1 MKQKSILITGAT
13 GFLGS
18 YVARELFDAGFHLK
32 LLVRKTTT
40 SAKERLY
47 EIFPATRI
55 LSYGLKALLKRIE
68 IIEGDSSRNY
78 LGLSAREYFKLADT
92 VDEVFHCAETTKLR
106 KGEGDTL
113 ARINVLGTA
122 LISLFCITKRP
133 KRLHY
138 ISTAYVAGN
147 RRGTVLEGELERG
160 QSFNNGYERS
170 KYEAERYL
178 AVFLGQY
185 RIPCTIYRPSI
196 ITGDTITGYTRNCD
210 NIYVFFRELNRL
222 KARGMPRN
230 GNSFMTPL
238 RIPGDKYSTINLL
251 PVDYAARAIAAIS
264 MQAESINKTFHIVNP
279 SPPTL
284 GELAVW
290 LVAATGN
297 NRIKI
302 APLHEFKM
310 QPHTPEEQL
319 FLRRTAIF
327 QPYMFG
333 EACFD
338 STNTRSLLSGTGIE
352 CPIVTDDLICKYNE
366 YAVGMNWGRKGQI
379 TEKMEN
385 VDNGFEYFLN
395 HLNTIII

>member
-1 MKQKSILITGAT
+1 MN
-13 GFLGS
+13 
-18 YVARELFDAGFHLK
+18 H
-32 LLVRKTTT
+32 
-40 SAKERLY
+40 
-47 EIFPATRI
+47 
-55 LSYGLKALLKRIE
+55 GLKAFLKRIE
-68 IIEGDSSRNY
+68 IIEGDISRNY
-78 LGLSAREYFKLADT
+78 LGLSARDYFKLADT
-92 VDEVFHCAETTKLR
+92 VDEVFHCAETTKFR

-113 ARINVLGTA
+113 TRINMLGTA
-122 LISLFCITKRP
+122 LISLFCIAKRP

-138 ISTAYVAGN
+138 ISTAYVAGK
-147 RRGTVLEGELERG
+147 RRGTVLEDELERG
-160 QSFNNGYERS
+160 QSFNNDYERS

-196 ITGDTITGYTRNCD
+196 ITGDTMTGYTRNCD

-222 KARGMPRN
+222 KARGMLN
-230 GNSFMTPL
+230 GNPFMTPL
-238 RIPGDKYSTINLL
+238 RIPGDKYSTVNLV

-290 LVAATGN
+290 LMAATGN
-297 NRIKI
+297 HRIKVV
-302 APLHEFKM
+302 PLHEFKM
-310 QPHTPEEQL
+310 QPHTLEEQL

-338 STNTRSLLSGTGIE
+338 STNTRNLLSGTGIE
-352 CPIVTDDLICKYNE
+352 CPIITDDLICKFNE
-366 YAVGMNWGRKGQI
+366 YAVDMNWGRKGQI
-379 TEKMEN
+379 TEKTEKVEN
-385 VDNGFEYFLN
+385 RFEHFFN
-395 HLNTIII
+395 NLNTIII